1 LTGGKFLMTYVYY
14 ARSYAVQ
21 IQDEALFEELL
32 TTVEKASLDILPEFR
47 LANAIAKKKAQLL
60 LSKKSDLF

>member
-1 LTGGKFLMTYVYY
+1 MTYIYY

-21 IQDEALFEELL
+21 QQDEVLFDELL
-32 TTVEKASLDILPEFR
+32 ATVEQASLDISPEMR

-60 LSKKSDLF
+60 KTRKVDLF